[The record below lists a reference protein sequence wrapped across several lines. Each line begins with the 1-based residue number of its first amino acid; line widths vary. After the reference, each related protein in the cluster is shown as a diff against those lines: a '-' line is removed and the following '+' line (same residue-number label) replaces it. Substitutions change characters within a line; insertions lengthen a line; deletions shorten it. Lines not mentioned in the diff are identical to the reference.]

1 MANQS
6 PYLQLVRTLF
16 ERDPGAAA
24 NTLESMEEAE
34 AVMILEEIPAALTA
48 EAFSHLHAIHAA
60 LIIREIS
67 LDVAKEIFER
77 LDTKHAFAI
86 LTNLS
91 TEKRKEILDQLTQEL
106 KTKLQELLAYPEDS
120 AGRIMTSEFVAFH
133 KDTRVKDAV
142 ARIRSL
148 ARKNAPINYNYVV
161 DDGSQL
167 MGVLNMRDLLLNH
180 EDVRL
185 QDLMRTDIFAVD
197 AFMDREEVANELAER
212 RYLAVPVVDS
222 ERRLL
227 GVVKS
232 EQIIEH
238 VQEEATEDILRMA
251 GAGVDERPFSPL
263 HFSIRM
269 RLPWLYFNLL
279 TAFAAASV
287 VALFESLIARITI
300 LAVFLPVVAGQGGNA
315 GAQTLAVVIRGL
327 VMRELPPERAWFMIR
342 KEALLGIF
350 NGVLVGGMTAIVV
363 WLWNGNP
370 YLGLVIGLAM
380 VVTLLAAGVT
390 GAAIPITMKLIGL
403 DPAQSSSILITT
415 VTDVVGFFSFLGFAL
430 LFQEHLL

>member
-1 MANQS
+1 MSSQT

-24 NTLESMEEAE
+24 NTLETMEEEE
-34 AVMILEEIPAALTA
+34 AVKVLEEIPASLTS

-60 LIIREIS
+60 MIIRELS
-67 LDVAKEIFER
+67 MDTARDIFER
-77 LDTKHAFAI
+77 LDPKHAFAI

-91 TEKRKEILDQLTQEL
+91 SEKRKDLLDHLTPEL

-120 AGRIMTSEFVAFH
+120 AGRIMTTEFIAFH

-148 ARKNAPINYNYVV
+148 ARKNAPISYTYVI

-167 MGVLNMRDLLLNH
+167 LGVLNMRDLLLNH

-185 QDLMRTDIFAVD
+185 KSLMRTDIFAVN

-212 RYLAVPVVDS
+212 RYLAVPVVDGD
-222 ERRLL
+222 RRLL

-251 GAGVDERPFSPL
+251 GAGVDERPFSPVS
-263 HFSIRM
+263 FSIRM

-327 VMRELPPERAWFMIR
+327 VMRELPPDRAWFMIR
-342 KEALLGIF
+342 KEALLGIV
-350 NGVLVGGMTAIVV
+350 NGTLVGGLTALVV

-380 VVTLLAAGVT
+380 VVTLLTAGVS
-390 GAAIPITMKLIGL
+390 GAAIPISMRLIGL

-430 LFQEHLL
+430 LFQQHLL